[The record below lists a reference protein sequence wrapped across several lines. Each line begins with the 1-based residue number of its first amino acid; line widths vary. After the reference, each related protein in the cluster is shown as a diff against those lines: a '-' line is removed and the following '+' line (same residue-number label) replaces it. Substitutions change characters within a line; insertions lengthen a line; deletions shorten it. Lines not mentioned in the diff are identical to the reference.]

1 MQQLMRLSAHL
12 SNRVLLIIMLEH
24 QGVLN
29 LAINNYQG
37 AIRAFQRMRDVAEE
51 CQNRE
56 YEMKAYMHLGITL
69 QEQQNY
75 R

>member
-1 MQQLMRLSAHL
+1 MLSI
-12 SNRVLLIIMLEH
+12 LIFEH